1 MSKSYMRRAIG
12 LLSLLAIAATIG
24 CGSSGTANLR
34 VLDAAPNQPQ
44 VNTIV
49 DGTTVNSNLAYLA
62 NTGYISVSSGSRHVQ
77 IEPINSATPIVDT
90 TITLADSTNTTVIVT
105 GTTGITPIVLTDETT
120 TPNSG
125 TAQIRLVNAAPS
137 MASSDVYVVVDGTGI
152 SGTPPLVSGL
162 SFQTASAYQT
172 ITLASGV
179 ASANYDV
186 YYTEPGGQLP
196 LLATGPISVASG
208 EALTVVS
215 MNGLGGG
222 FTFTAL
228 TDLQ

>member
-1 MSKSYMRRAIG
+1 MRSAIG
-12 LLSLLAIAATIG
+12 LLSLLLIAATIG

-34 VLDAAPNQPQ
+34 VLDAAPNEPQ
-44 VNTIV
+44 INTIV

-62 NTGYISVSSGSRHVQ
+62 NTGYISVSSGSRHIQV
-77 IEPINSATPIVDT
+77 EPINSATPIVDT

-120 TPNSG
+120 APNSG

-152 SGTPPLVSGL
+152 SGTSPLVSGL